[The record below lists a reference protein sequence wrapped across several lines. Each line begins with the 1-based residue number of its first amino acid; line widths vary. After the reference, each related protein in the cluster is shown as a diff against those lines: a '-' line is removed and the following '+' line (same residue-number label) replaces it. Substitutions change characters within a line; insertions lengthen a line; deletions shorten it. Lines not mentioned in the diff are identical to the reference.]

1 MFGRKRPTKDFNAEI
16 EAHLQLE
23 IERLQGQ
30 GLSDEEARATAR
42 RTFGNVMHAE
52 ERFYESGRWL
62 WWDHLVQDVR
72 FGVRMLAKS
81 PGFAAVTVLTLALAI
96 GANTVIFSAVYAVLL
111 KPLPFKDSH
120 RLVFIEKK
128 NPSRG
133 WDRNPVS
140 PAEILAWRNQS
151 GAFEDV
157 AAYTQRHCV
166 LTGAGEAE
174 EDPCEVISSNLFPIL
189 GVATIRGRTFSADE
203 DKPQGPRVAILSY
216 GLWLRRFAAD
226 ENVIGRS
233 IYIDGASYTIVG
245 VMPSNFSHEYAP
257 PYHALSE
264 SYAQLWLSGVAL
276 SPAIAWNDYFGIG
289 RLKSGISSRQAEAQM
304 DTVSAR
310 IGAMYPDLK
319 GWRAQLMSLRTMS
332 SGDTRPALLVLMAAT
347 TFVLLIA
354 CANIANLFLARGA
367 SRANE
372 FAVRNALGASQG
384 RIVRQLL
391 TESFVVSMAGGILG
405 VLLASWG
412 AKALVAL
419 APPFLLKTAPG
430 LAGGAADSRVL
441 AFSFVTVVM
450 TTFLFGLAP
459 ALQSSRPDVTE
470 TLKETGRSSLQSPRH
485 RRFRSALVVS
495 EIALAMV
502 LLIGAGLMVRT
513 LAHLSRVNL
522 GFNPANVLTL
532 RAPLSGERYKEP
544 QARAQFWERA
554 LSAAESLPGVEAAS
568 VSLRLPI
575 NGWAGQF
582 FNTADDP
589 NPPVGQVPTANY
601 VIVGPGYFRAMQIPL
616 RRGRSFNEHDTQS
629 GDKVVIV
636 NAELAR
642 LYWPGQ
648 DPLGKQLRVGSRA
661 APWLSVVGVAEN
673 VLSQGFDA
681 GFNPEVYVPYE
692 QYPWLLGGP
701 KHLVVRTSAGVK
713 PETLAHAV
721 VQEIHRLD
729 KDVPVADIATM
740 ELIAREPMAQQRM
753 VMALLVSFAG
763 LALVLSALGI
773 YSVLSY
779 SVAQRTREIGLR
791 VALGA
796 ERGSVLRLVVG
807 GGAGL
812 AFLGI
817 AVGIATALALTRLMA
832 DLLYGVRPADP
843 VTFGV
848 VTTVLAATSLLA
860 CYIPARRAMKV
871 DPIVALR
878 YE

>member
-1 MFGRKRPTKDFNAEI
+1 MFGRKRPSSDFNAEI
-16 EAHLQLE
+16 EAHLQNE
-23 IERLQGQ
+23 VERLQEQ
-30 GLSDEEARATAR
+30 GLSEEEARAAAR
-42 RTFGNVMHAE
+42 RTFGNVMQAE
-52 ERFYESGRWL
+52 ERFYESDRWL
-62 WWDHLVQDVR
+62 WWDHLWQDVR
-72 FGVRMLAKS
+72 FGLRILTKS
-81 PGFAAVTVLTLALAI
+81 PSFTAVTVLTLALAI

-111 KPLPFKDSH
+111 KPLPFRDSD

-133 WDRNPVS
+133 WDRNPIS

-151 GAFEDV
+151 EAFEDM

-166 LTGAGEAE
+166 LSGAGEAE

-189 GVATIRGRTFSADE
+189 GVVPIRGRTFSADE

-216 GLWLRRFAAD
+216 ALWQRRFAAD

-233 IYIDGASYTIVG
+233 IDIDGASYTIVG
-245 VMPSNFSHEYAP
+245 VMPPTFSHGYAP

-264 SYAQLWLSGVAL
+264 SFAQLWLSGIAL
-276 SPAIAWNDYFGIG
+276 SPAVAWNDYFGIG
-289 RLKSGISSRQAEAQM
+289 RLKSGFSLEQAEAQM
-304 DTVSAR
+304 DMVSVR
-310 IGAMYPDLK
+310 IEPTHPDLK

-332 SGDTRPALLVLMAAT
+332 SGDTRPALLVLMGAVA
-347 TFVLLIA
+347 FVLLIA

-391 TESFVVSMAGGILG
+391 TESFIVSMAGGVLG

-412 AKALVAL
+412 ANALVGL
-419 APPFLLKTAPG
+419 APAFLVKTAPG
-430 LAGGAADSRVL
+430 LAGGATDSRVL
-441 AFSFVTVVM
+441 AFSLVTVVM
-450 TTFLFGLAP
+450 TTFFFGLAP
-459 ALQSSRPDVTE
+459 ALQSSRPHVTE
-470 TLKETGRSSLQSPRH
+470 TLKETGRSSLQSPRSH
-485 RRFRSALVVS
+485 RFRSALVVS

-502 LLIGAGLMVRT
+502 LLTGAGLMVRT
-513 LAHLSRVNL
+513 LAQLSRVNL

-532 RAPLSGERYKEP
+532 RAPLSGVQYKEP
-544 QARAQFWERA
+544 RAQAQFWERA
-554 LSAAESLPGVEAAS
+554 LSAVESLPGVEAAS
-568 VSLRLPI
+568 VSLRLPV

-582 FNTADDP
+582 FNTAEDP
-589 NPPVGQVPTANY
+589 NPPAGQVPSANY
-601 VIVGPGYFRAMQIPL
+601 VIVGPGYFRTMQIPL
-616 RRGRSFNEHDTQS
+616 RRGRSFKEYDTQS

-636 NAELAR
+636 NEELAR

-648 DPLGKQLRVGSRA
+648 DPLGKQLRVGGQG
-661 APWLSVVGVAEN
+661 PWLSVVGVAGN
-673 VLSQGFDA
+673 VLSQGPDA
-681 GFNPEVYVPYE
+681 GFHPEVYVPYQ

-701 KHLVVRTSAGVK
+701 KHFVVRTSASVK
-713 PETLAHAV
+713 PENLAHAV

-796 ERGSVLRLVVG
+796 ERSSVLRLVVG

-817 AVGIATALALTRLMA
+817 MAGIAAALALTRLMT

-843 VTFGV
+843 ATFGI

-860 CYIPARRAMKV
+860 CYIPARRAMNV

>member
-1 MFGRKRPTKDFNAEI
+1 MFGRKRPASDFNAEI

-23 IERLQGQ
+23 IERLQEQ
-30 GLSDEEARATAR
+30 GLSDEEARAAAR

-120 RLVFIEKK
+120 RLVFVEKK
-128 NPSRG
+128 NLSRG

-151 GAFEDV
+151 EAFEDM

-189 GVATIRGRTFSADE
+189 GVAPIRGRTFSAVE

-233 IYIDGASYTIVG
+233 FYIDGASYTIVG

-544 QARAQFWERA
+544 QARAQFWERV
-554 LSAAESLPGVEAAS
+554 LSAVESLPGVEAAS

-681 GFNPEVYVPYE
+681 GFISEVYGPYG

-729 KDVPVADIATM
+729 TDVPVADIATM

-753 VMALLVSFAG
+753 VMALLVRS
-763 LALVLSALGI
+763 
-773 YSVLSY
+773 
-779 SVAQRTREIGLR
+779 E
-791 VALGA
+791 
-796 ERGSVLRLVVG
+796 E
-807 GGAGL
+807 
-812 AFLGI
+812 
-817 AVGIATALALTRLMA
+817 
-832 DLLYGVRPADP
+832 
-843 VTFGV
+843 
-848 VTTVLAATSLLA
+848 
-860 CYIPARRAMKV
+860 
-871 DPIVALR
+871 
-878 YE
+878 